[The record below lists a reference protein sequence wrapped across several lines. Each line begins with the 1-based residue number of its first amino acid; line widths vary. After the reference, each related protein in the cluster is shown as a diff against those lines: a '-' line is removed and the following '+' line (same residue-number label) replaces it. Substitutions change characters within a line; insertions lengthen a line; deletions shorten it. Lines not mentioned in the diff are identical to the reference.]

1 MSFDWL
7 KRIVPDITNVQDT
20 MSIQD
25 IQNAL
30 VSKAGNISVKS
41 FYNAVTDNKQRE
53 SFLSNNS
60 LTIVQTQALSM

>member
-1 MSFDWL
+1 
-7 KRIVPDITNVQDT
+7 